1 MASDGEGEVGSTCVV
16 CGGTNTEEVLAI
28 HDVPTLP
35 NQLCSTVEEGLGV
48 ERGDITLRCCVEC
61 SHMFN
66 SSFDP
71 ARLEYDAT
79 YENSLHFSDVFQ
91 SWITER
97 ASWLVADHGLSGG
110 VAAELGCGPGDFLEL
125 LCEAGMSQ
133 GRGFDPSFDP
143 ARLEAV
149 RHPAVEVCADPFP
162 TDGSLVADL
171 VCSRHVL
178 EHLVDPV
185 GLVRASTN
193 ALRAGGVVYHEVP
206 NGDLMVRD
214 LALWDLVYEHV
225 SYFTSASL
233 QRLCREAELEIGSVD
248 TGFGDQFLSVV
259 ASPRTAPSEDAP
271 AELESIRT
279 FGARATAQI
288 ETSREQLRELADRGP
303 VVVWG
308 AGSKGTTYLNVAD
321 PDGLVAG
328 VVDVNPRK
336 RGTVVAGTGH
346 VIVDADGTGRN
357 RPRDGPRGQPD
368 LPRRDTRVGGDAV
381 SQGRNHVALVTTVR
395 VASLVQGRRL
405 MLEDRDRT
413 VSRARALEGLVREA
427 QADHHSTAG
436 GR

>member
-1 MASDGEGEVGSTCVV
+1 MVGPRCIV
-16 CGGTNTEEVLAI
+16 CGGANTEPVLTL

-35 NQLCSTVEEGLGV
+35 NQLCTTVDEGLGV
-48 ERGDITLRCCVEC
+48 ARGDLTLRCCSDC

-71 ARLEYDAT
+71 ECLEYDAT

-97 ASWLVADHGLSGG
+97 ASRLVADHHLDGG
-110 VAAELGCGPGDFLEL
+110 VAAELGSGPGNFLEL
-125 LCEAGMSQ
+125 LCQAGMSR

-143 ARLEAV
+143 ARLA
-149 RHPAVEVCADPFP
+149 AVEHRSVEVSADPFP

-185 GLVRASTN
+185 GLIRDSMN
-193 ALRAGGVVYHEVP
+193 ALRDGGVVYHEVP
-206 NGDLMVRD
+206 NGDLMIRD

-225 SYFTSASL
+225 SYFTAASL
-233 QRLCREAELEIGSVD
+233 QRLCHDADLEIGSVD
-248 TGFGDQFLSVV
+248 VGFGDQFLSVV
-259 ASPRTAPSEDAP
+259 ASRRTAPTAAIPPVDIGP
-271 AELESIRT
+271 IRA
-279 FGARATAQI
+279 FGERATAQI
-288 ETSREQLRELADRGP
+288 EASREQLRALADSGP

-321 PDGLVAG
+321 RDGVVSG

-346 VIVDADGTGRN
+346 VIVDADGIVDIDPATV
-357 RPRDGPRGQPD
+357 
-368 LPRRDTRVGGDAV
+368 L
-381 SQGRNHVALVTTVR
+381 VANPIYLEEIR
-395 VASLVQGRRL
+395 QMVASRCPGAAIMSLW
-405 MLEDRDRT
+405 
-413 VSRARALEGLVREA
+413 
-427 QADHHSTAG
+427 
-436 GR
+436 